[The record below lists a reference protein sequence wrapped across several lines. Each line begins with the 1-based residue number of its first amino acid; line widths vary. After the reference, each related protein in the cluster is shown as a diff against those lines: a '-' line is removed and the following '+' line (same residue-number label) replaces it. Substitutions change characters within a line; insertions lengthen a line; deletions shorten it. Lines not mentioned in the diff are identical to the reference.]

1 MKHKSPSALPF
12 CTQGSSCHNLRVTCS
27 AGAELPS
34 HTVGSIL
41 MYASLAVLLHTAVG
55 SVETVVEFK
64 YVPSPHITQFPFR
77 VVSTCAGFGLC
88 RR

>member
-1 MKHKSPSALPF
+1 MNDISEAQKSLSSSF

-41 MYASLAVLLHTAVG
+41 MYASLAVVLRMALG
-55 SVETVVEFK
+55 SVEIVVEFQYMGIPYIPK
-64 YVPSPHITQFPFR
+64 VF
-77 VVSTCAGFGLC
+77 
-88 RR
+88 